1 MLEKIMAKSD
11 RMQRTIRVYEETAQ
25 LIEAIMHV
33 QDGKKFADVV
43 EDWARKIYPDEYV
56 AIKQKIALVEDMIR
70 KSAKAD
76 E

>member
-1 MLEKIMAKSD
+1 MVKRS

-33 QDGKKFADVV
+33 QEDKKFADVV
-43 EDWARKIYPDEYV
+43 EDWARKLYPNEYV
-56 AIKQKIALVEDMIR
+56 AIKQKIELVEEMIR
-70 KSAKAD
+70 KSDKSD

>member
-1 MLEKIMAKSD
+1 MAKRS

-33 QDGKKFADVV
+33 QDDKKFADVV
-43 EDWARKIYPDEYV
+43 EDWARKLYPNEYV
-56 AIKQKIALVEDMIR
+56 AIRQKIELVEEMIR
-70 KSAKAD
+70 KSGEVD

>member
-1 MLEKIMAKSD
+1 MVQRS

-43 EDWARKIYPDEYV
+43 DDWARKLYPAEYV

-70 KSAKAD
+70 KGGNQD